1 VAEVEKCW
9 FAIHTYSG
17 YEERVKKNLEQR
29 IKSMDSGDE
38 IFQVLIPTE
47 EEIEIKRWAKTH
59 HCQKICPVISL
70 LK

>member
-1 VAEVEKCW
+1 MAEVEKNW

-29 IKSMDSGDE
+29 IKSMDSGDA

-47 EEIEIKRWAKTH
+47 EEIEIKKKHLDRLLE
-59 HCQKICPVISL
+59 KIKSL
-70 LK
+70 P